1 MKLIKTV
8 MSTLLQTLKLQK
20 VVTFSLLLMFASL
33 CSAQQG
39 AFLSGIQHSS
49 LPGGVVQINVV
60 SDVPLSKPTSFS
72 TDNPARIA
80 LDFFGAKRGFS
91 SSPIPISVGKVQS
104 IVGVETPDRTRV
116 IINLTDT
123 ARYEVIPAS
132 NGYAIKVFND
142 RALTD
147 SVVTP
152 KPFARRPDI
161 APNTTIT
168 NIDFRRSPNGGGS
181 LIVDMSNDKA
191 TVDTRSRDG
200 DIIVDLLNVN
210 IPADL
215 EKRLDVVDFATP
227 VQTVDS
233 FQNSNNVRMVVIPK
247 GKQQHIS
254 FQSGNRFT
262 LTVDPIIE
270 SEDDDVNPEDAE
282 LGYVGE
288 RLSINFQNIEIRS
301 ALTVIADFTGINF
314 VTSDAVQG
322 EISINLKDV
331 PWDQALD
338 VIMTSKG
345 LAKRQTGNVIW
356 VAPANEIAEVERAE
370 LEAQELLLEKA
381 TKQVS

>member
-1 MKLIKTV
+1 M
-8 MSTLLQTLKLQK
+8 
-20 VVTFSLLLMFASL
+20 
-33 CSAQQG
+33 
-39 AFLSGIQHSS
+39 
-49 LPGGVVQINVV
+49 QINVV

-191 TVDTRSRDG
+191 TVDTRSRDC
-200 DIIVDLLNVN
+200 LL
-210 IPADL
+210 
-215 EKRLDVVDFATP
+215 
-227 VQTVDS
+227 
-233 FQNSNNVRMVVIPK
+233 
-247 GKQQHIS
+247 
-254 FQSGNRFT
+254 
-262 LTVDPIIE
+262 
-270 SEDDDVNPEDAE
+270 
-282 LGYVGE
+282 Y
-288 RLSINFQNIEIRS
+288 
-301 ALTVIADFTGINF
+301 
-314 VTSDAVQG
+314 TSDAAD
-322 EISINLKDV
+322 E
-331 PWDQALD
+331 
-338 VIMTSKG
+338 
-345 LAKRQTGNVIW
+345 
-356 VAPANEIAEVERAE
+356 
-370 LEAQELLLEKA
+370 
-381 TKQVS
+381 